1 MAAEPPISSFRP
13 APNLSGTEM
22 DGATANLLEVDFLV
36 FGSGMAGMTAAA
48 KIAGAGRS
56 VLVVEKAPQIGGSTV
71 LSGGKLWTAKSMEL
85 FEQETPGGDPALR
98 QAVFDMFDDA
108 VAWLRS
114 TGIQVDDLGYHLHY
128 GKGHNFDVVGYIDHC
143 RRAVEQAGGIIVRNA
158 TADRLIVE
166 DGRVAGALIVD
177 RDGETLVRAPWT
189 LLATGGFSAN
199 PRLLECFV
207 HRRGV
212 QALARSNPD
221 STGDGM
227 RLGVAAGAA
236 LSPFMKGF
244 YGHVIQS
251 PIAKWGPREFRAYT
265 QGGSIKG
272 IMLNRKGERFCD
284 ESLGDHQNAQRILE
298 QPDARAATLFD
309 EAVRREEARTI
320 LAGTD
325 TPIDKVSIAMNEG
338 ARVAVGD
345 TWEEV
350 LRQMEGWG
358 FAREAGL
365 ETIHAYNAAA
375 PRSVTTEPGRV
386 RDLRAYL
393 TAPFYAI
400 EGQTGV
406 TATHGGLRIDATAR
420 VLNARSEPVPGLLAA
435 GADAG
440 NIYGEGYAGGL
451 AAGAAFALLAARHVL
466 GG

>member
-1 MAAEPPISSFRP
+1 
-13 APNLSGTEM
+13 M
-22 DGATANLLEVDFLV
+22 DTLNVDFLV
-36 FGSGMAGMTAAA
+36 FGGAMAGMTAAA
-48 KIAGAGRS
+48 KVASEGRT
-56 VLVVEKAPQIGGSTV
+56 VLVVEKAPEIGGSTV

-98 QAVFDMFDDA
+98 RAVFDMFDEA

-114 TGIQVDDLGYHLHY
+114 TGITVADVSYHLHY
-128 GKGHNFDVVGYIDHC
+128 GKGYDFDVVGYIDHC
-143 RRAVEQAGGIIVRNA
+143 RRVVEHAGGMIIRGA
-158 TADRLIVE
+158 SADRLIVE
-166 DGRVAGALIVD
+166 DGGVEGAIVVD
-177 RDGETLVRAPWT
+177 RDGETIVRAPWT
-189 LLATGGFSAN
+189 LLATGGFSGN
-199 PRLLECFV
+199 PQLLECFV
-207 HRRGV
+207 HRRAVG
-212 QALARSNPD
+212 ALARSNPN

-227 RLGVAAGAA
+227 RLGVAAGGA

-251 PIAKWGPREFRAYT
+251 PVNKWGPREFRAYT

-272 IMLNRKGERFCD
+272 IMINRHGARFCD

-298 QPDARAATLFD
+298 QPDARAAILFD

-345 TWEEV
+345 SWEAV
-350 LRQMEGWG
+350 LKIMEGWG
-358 FAREAGL
+358 FAREPGL
-365 ETIHAYNAAA
+365 ETILAYNATAA
-375 PRSVTTEPGRV
+375 GQHQPQPGRV
-386 RDLRAYL
+386 RELRAYD

-406 TATHGGLRIDATAR
+406 TATHGGLRVDDQAR
-420 VLNARSEPVPGLLAA
+420 VLNAGGKPVPGLLAA

-451 AAGAAFALLAARHVL
+451 AAGATFALLAARQVIGDERSL
-466 GG
+466 